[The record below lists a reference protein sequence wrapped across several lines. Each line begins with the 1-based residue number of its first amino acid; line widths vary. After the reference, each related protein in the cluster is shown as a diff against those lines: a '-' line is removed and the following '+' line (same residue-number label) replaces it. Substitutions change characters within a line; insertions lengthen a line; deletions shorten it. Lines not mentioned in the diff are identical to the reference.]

1 MAASAGQRRGWLN
14 LGLLVVVGLLVVIVW
29 KAERPRPPSAHAL
42 IPGFASAS
50 VEHIVIHRAG
60 RPELVFART
69 ADGWRIAKPLQA
81 RANDLLMDALLAV
94 PTAHS
99 RHGYAAKDLE
109 LDQYGLAPPRARID
123 YGHGHAIDLG
133 SVNPVNKLRYA
144 LTGGRVYLIQ
154 DALEDLPFAAATHW
168 VSLSLLPHKA
178 NIRDLALPDLDI
190 RARSPSGWQVTPR
203 PRHFE
208 ADQVAQLL
216 RHWTLATAYSVT
228 AAKQDASTPADMKQ
242 IAVTLDSGKVY
253 RFGILSTHPD
263 LILRRNGLDYRLPA
277 SAARDLLSLP
287 PAAPPAAPS
296 ATTPG

>member
-50 VEHIVIHRAG
+50 VARIAIHRAG

-81 RANDLLMDALLAV
+81 RANDLLMDALLAL
-94 PTAHS
+94 PNAHS
-99 RHGYAAKDLE
+99 RHSYPVKGLE

-123 YGHGHAIDLG
+123 YGNGHAIDLG

-168 VSLSLLPHKA
+168 VSLSLLPHQA
-178 NIRDLALPDLDI
+178 NIRDLSLPGLDI
-190 RARSPSGWQVTPR
+190 RARSPSGWQLTPQ
-203 PRHFE
+203 PRHLD
-208 ADQVAQLL
+208 ADQVARLL
-216 RHWTLATAYSVT
+216 RHWTLATAYSV
-228 AAKQDASTPADMKQ
+228 AAAGQDAPAPARMQQ

-253 RFGILSTHPD
+253 RFDIVATRPD

-277 SAARDLLSLP
+277 SAAHELLSLP
-287 PAAPPAAPS
+287 PAPPATPA
-296 ATTPG
+296 ATTHG